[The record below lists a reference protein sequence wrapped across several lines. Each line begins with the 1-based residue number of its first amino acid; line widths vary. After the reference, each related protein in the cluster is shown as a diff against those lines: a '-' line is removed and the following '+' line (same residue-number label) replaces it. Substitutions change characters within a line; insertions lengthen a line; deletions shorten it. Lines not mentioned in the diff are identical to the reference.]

1 MPGQRSKT
9 EMSDIVTYLFG
20 AAAFMPHGYCLLWR
34 PDLVAIHAISDGLI
48 ALAYIAI
55 PLMIFDFLRKRPD
68 IQGNSRRIG
77 YLFIAFILACALT
90 HLTALATLWWPIYG
104 AQGLIKLVTAAVSV
118 ATAVVV
124 WRVRPMLLAI
134 PSLQD
139 LERANDMLKAEN
151 VELSDKVGRT
161 RREVKQINERFETA
175 LTGSNIS
182 VFTQDKDLRYTW
194 IHNPRFGRKPEEIL
208 GCTDHD
214 LMPEE
219 TAAEMDEVKRQVLET
234 GETAS
239 TYFALDSEE
248 TGTISLDLIV
258 HPTRNSSGDIDGVL
272 CTAIDMTEKSLYEIR
287 LSSLARQLAEANR
300 RFEKAL
306 DGSLTTVFEQDLNLK
321 YVHVVNPSPGF
332 KPDFF
337 IGKSDAEL
345 FPEESQLKLIPAKKK
360 VLETG
365 ESAVIE
371 FDMDMNGVNRSYNMR
386 IEPARDKEGR
396 ITGLIGI
403 SIDLTHKRE
412 NERQMHL
419 VMRELTHRSKNLLA
433 VIQAMARQTA
443 ARSDN
448 TEDFVESFA
457 ARLQAMAASHDL
469 LVSQSW
475 YGADLKELVLAHLAQ
490 SIDPG
495 SPQIE
500 IKGDSH
506 SITADAAQNLGL
518 ALHELTTNAA
528 KYGALSVLG
537 GKLSV
542 SWTTEDGKIK
552 LVWKE
557 SGGPEV
563 VPPKRNGFGKMLLER
578 LVGPALDGDVTIEF
592 APEGVRCVIEFPVR
606 QANS

>member
-1 MPGQRSKT
+1 
-9 EMSDIVTYLFG
+9 MSDIFTYLFG
-20 AAAFMPHGYCLLWR
+20 AASFMPHGYCLLWR
-34 PDLVAIHAISDGLI
+34 PDLVALHAISDGLI
-48 ALAYIAI
+48 ALAYFTI
-55 PLMIFDFLRKRPD
+55 PLMILDFLRKRPD
-68 IQGNSRRIG
+68 FQGNSRRVA
-77 YLFIAFILACALT
+77 YLFIAFILACALS
-90 HLTALATLWWPIYG
+90 HLVALVTLWWPVYG
-104 AQGLIKLVTAAVSV
+104 AQGLVKLLTAVVSV
-118 ATAVVV
+118 ATAVVI

-139 LERANDMLKAEN
+139 LEQDNDMLKAEN
-151 VELSDKVGRT
+151 IELSDKVGRT
-161 RREVKQINERFETA
+161 RREIKRINERFETA

-194 IHNPRFGRKPEEIL
+194 IHNPRFGRKPEDVI
-208 GCTDHD
+208 GCTDQD
-214 LMPEE
+214 LLPEE
-219 TAAEMDEVKRQVLET
+219 TAADLEEVKRQVLET

-258 HPTRNSSGDIDGVL
+258 HPTRNNSGDIDGVL
-272 CTAIDMTEKSLYEIR
+272 CTAIDMTEKNLYEIR
-287 LSSLARQLAEANR
+287 LGSLARQLAEANR

-306 DGSLTTVFEQDLNLK
+306 DGSLTTVFEQDLDLK
-321 YVHVVNPSPGF
+321 YIQVVNPSPGLT
-332 KPDFF
+332 PDFF
-337 IGKSDAEL
+337 TGKSDAEL
-345 FPEESQLKLIPAKKK
+345 FPEEGQLKLIPAKKK

-365 ESAVIE
+365 ESTVIE
-371 FDMDMNGVNRSYNMR
+371 FDMELGGVNRSYNMR
-386 IEPARDKEGR
+386 IEPARDTEGR

-403 SIDLTHKRE
+403 SIDMTLQRE

-495 SPQIE
+495 SSQIE
-500 IKGDSH
+500 IKGDPH
-506 SITADAAQNLGL
+506 SITADSAQNLGL

-542 SWTTEDGKIK
+542 SWTTEDGKIR

-563 VPPKRNGFGKMLLER
+563 VPPERNGFGRMLLER
-578 LVGPALDGDVTIEF
+578 LVGPALNGDVTIDF
-592 APEGVRCVIEFPVR
+592 APEGVRCVIEFPVK
-606 QANS
+606 QTQS

>member
-1 MPGQRSKT
+1 
-9 EMSDIVTYLFG
+9 MSEIVSYLFG

-34 PDLVAIHAISDGLI
+34 PDLLAIHAISDALI

-55 PLMIFDFLRKRPD
+55 PLMIFGFLRKRPD
-68 IQGNSRRIG
+68 IQGNSRKIG

-90 HLTALATLWWPIYG
+90 HLTALVTLWWPIYG
-104 AQGLIKLVTAAVSV
+104 AQGLIKLVTALVSV

-134 PSLQD
+134 PSLKD
-139 LERANDMLKAEN
+139 LERANDVLKAEN
-151 VELSDKVGRT
+151 LQLSDKVGRS
-161 RREVKQINERFETA
+161 RREIRRINERFETA

-194 IHNPRFGRKPEEIL
+194 IHNPRFGKEADDVI
-208 GCTDHD
+208 GCTDQD
-214 LMPEE
+214 LLPEE
-219 TAAEMDEVKRQVLET
+219 TAAELEPVKRQVLET

-239 TYFALDSEE
+239 TFFALDSEE

-258 HPTRNSSGDIDGVL
+258 HPTRDSSGEIDGVL
-272 CTAIDMTEKSLYEIR
+272 CTAIDMTEKNLYEIR
-287 LSSLARQLAEANR
+287 LASLASQLAEANR

-306 DGSLTTVFEQDLNLK
+306 DGSLTTVFEQDLDLK
-321 YVHVVNPSPGF
+321 YIHVVNPSPGF

-337 IGKSDAEL
+337 IGKSDDEL
-345 FPEESQLKLIPAKKK
+345 FPEEDQLKLIPVKKK

-386 IEPARDKEGR
+386 MEPSRDKEGR

-500 IKGDSH
+500 IEGDPH

-542 SWTTEDGKIK
+542 SWTTVDGKIR

-557 SGGPEV
+557 RGGPEV
-563 VPPKRNGFGKMLLER
+563 VPPRRNGFGRMLLER
-578 LVGPALDGDVTIEF
+578 LVGPALDGDVTIDF
-592 APEGVRCVIEFPVR
+592 APEGVSCVIEFPVR
-606 QANS
+606 KTSS

>member
-1 MPGQRSKT
+1 
-9 EMSDIVTYLFG
+9 MSEIVSYLFG

-34 PDLVAIHAISDGLI
+34 PDLVAIHAISDALI

-55 PLMIFDFLRKRPD
+55 PLMIFGFLRKRPD
-68 IQGNSRRIG
+68 IQGNSRKIG

-90 HLTALATLWWPIYG
+90 HLTALVTLWWPIYG
-104 AQGLIKLVTAAVSV
+104 AQGLIKLVTALVSV

-134 PSLQD
+134 PSLKD

-151 VELSDKVGRT
+151 LQLSDKVGRS
-161 RREVKQINERFETA
+161 RREIRRINERFETA

-194 IHNPRFGRKPEEIL
+194 IHNPRFGMEADEVI
-208 GCTDHD
+208 GSTDQD
-214 LMPEE
+214 LLPEE
-219 TAAEMDEVKRQVLET
+219 TAAELEPVKRQVIET

-248 TGTISLDLIV
+248 TGTVSLDLIV
-258 HPTRNSSGDIDGVL
+258 HPTRDSSGEIDGVL
-272 CTAIDMTEKSLYEIR
+272 CTAIDMTEKNLYEIR
-287 LSSLARQLAEANR
+287 LASLASQLAEANR

-306 DGSLTTVFEQDLNLK
+306 DGSLTTVFEQDLDLK
-321 YVHVVNPSPGF
+321 YIHVVNPSPGF

-337 IGKSDAEL
+337 IGKSDDEL
-345 FPEESQLKLIPAKKK
+345 FPEEDQLKLIPVKKK

-386 IEPARDKEGR
+386 MEPSRDKEGR

-448 TEDFVESFA
+448 TEEFVESFA

-500 IKGDSH
+500 IVGDPH

-542 SWTTEDGKIK
+542 SWTTVDGRIR

-557 SGGPEV
+557 RGGPEV
-563 VPPKRNGFGKMLLER
+563 VPPRRNGFGRMLLER
-578 LVGPALDGDVTIEF
+578 LVGPALDGDVTIDF
-592 APEGVRCVIEFPVR
+592 APEGVSCVIEFPVR
-606 QANS
+606 KTTS

>member
-1 MPGQRSKT
+1 
-9 EMSDIVTYLFG
+9 MSEIVSYLFG

-34 PDLVAIHAISDGLI
+34 PDLVAIHAISDALI

-55 PLMIFDFLRKRPD
+55 PLMIFGFLRKRPD
-68 IQGNSRRIG
+68 IQGNSRKIG

-90 HLTALATLWWPIYG
+90 HLTALVTLWWPIYG
-104 AQGLIKLVTAAVSV
+104 AQGLIKLVTALVSV

-124 WRVRPMLLAI
+124 WRVQPMLLAI
-134 PSLQD
+134 PSLKD

-151 VELSDKVGRT
+151 LQLSDKVGRS
-161 RREVKQINERFETA
+161 RREIRRINERFETA

-194 IHNPRFGRKPEEIL
+194 IHNPRFGKEADDVI
-208 GCTDHD
+208 GCTDQD
-214 LMPEE
+214 LLPEE
-219 TAAEMDEVKRQVLET
+219 TAAELEPVKRQVLET

-258 HPTRNSSGDIDGVL
+258 HPTRDSSGNIDGVL
-272 CTAIDMTEKSLYEIR
+272 CTAIDMTEKNLYEIR
-287 LSSLARQLAEANR
+287 LASLASQLAEANR

-306 DGSLTTVFEQDLNLK
+306 DGSLTTVFEQDLDLK
-321 YVHVVNPSPGF
+321 YIHVVNPSPGF

-337 IGKSDAEL
+337 IGKSDDEL
-345 FPEESQLKLIPAKKK
+345 FPEEDQLKLIPVKKK

-386 IEPARDKEGR
+386 MEPSRDKEGR

-500 IKGDSH
+500 IEGDPH

-542 SWTTEDGKIK
+542 SWTTVDGRIR

-563 VPPKRNGFGKMLLER
+563 VPPRRNGFGRMLLER
-578 LVGPALDGDVTIEF
+578 LVGPALDGDVTIDF
-592 APEGVRCVIEFPVR
+592 APEGVSCVIEFPVR
-606 QANS
+606 KTSS

>member
-1 MPGQRSKT
+1 
-9 EMSDIVTYLFG
+9 MSEIVSYLFG
-20 AAAFMPHGYCLLWR
+20 AASFMPHGYCLLWR
-34 PDLVAIHAISDGLI
+34 PDLVAIHAISDALI
-48 ALAYIAI
+48 ALAYVAI
-55 PLMIFDFLRKRPD
+55 PLMIFGFLRKRPD
-68 IQGNSRRIG
+68 IQGNSRKIG

-90 HLTALATLWWPIYG
+90 HLTALVTLWWPIYG
-104 AQGLIKLVTAAVSV
+104 AQGLIKLVTALVSV

-134 PSLQD
+134 PSLKD
-139 LERANDMLKAEN
+139 LERANDVLKAEN
-151 VELSDKVGRT
+151 LQLSDKVGRS
-161 RREVKQINERFETA
+161 RREIRRINERFETA

-194 IHNPRFGRKPEEIL
+194 IHNPRFGKEADDVI
-208 GCTDHD
+208 GCTDQD
-214 LMPEE
+214 LLPEE
-219 TAAEMDEVKRQVLET
+219 TAAELEPVKRQVLET

-239 TYFALDSEE
+239 TFFALDSEE

-258 HPTRNSSGDIDGVL
+258 HPTRDSSGNIDGVL
-272 CTAIDMTEKSLYEIR
+272 CTAIDMTEKNLYEIR
-287 LSSLARQLAEANR
+287 LASLASQLAEANR
-300 RFEKAL
+300 RYEKAL
-306 DGSLTTVFEQDLNLK
+306 DGSLTTVFEQDLDLK
-321 YVHVVNPSPGF
+321 YIHVVNPSPGF

-337 IGKSDAEL
+337 IGKSDDEL
-345 FPEESQLKLIPAKKK
+345 FPEEDQLKLIPVKKK

-386 IEPARDKEGR
+386 MEPSRDKEGR

-500 IKGDSH
+500 IEGDPH

-542 SWTTEDGKIK
+542 SWTTVDGRIR

-557 SGGPEV
+557 RGGPEV
-563 VPPKRNGFGKMLLER
+563 VPPRRNGFGRMLLER
-578 LVGPALDGDVTIEF
+578 LVGPALDGDVTIDF
-592 APEGVRCVIEFPVR
+592 APEGVSCVIEFPVR
-606 QANS
+606 KTTS